1 MRLTRVGP
9 VGPLDLSRPASQPP
23 LPGMMAVA
31 GPSISSHN
39 FGAVAANPSYMGHQ
53 RQQRQQHY
61 GDAYL
66 GDTTGF
72 SSEVSGGCSS
82 LLPRPLSQ
90 LLLLSRAEEPPLLSA
105 KCLSTSFPLVFQ
117 RCPSQIYEL
126 ISVLQMTFWLLGPLP
141 SPDQPPSQYRRF
153 QNCTVQRS
161 PLLSFRPPV
170 LGQLVTQPVVIV
182 GFSTLPLRKALTG
195 IGATQTATET
205 RILRY
210 G

>member
-39 FGAVAANPSYMGHQ
+39 FGAAATNPSYMGHQ

-82 LLPRPLSQ
+82 LLSRPLCITAPA
-90 LLLLSRAEEPPLLSA
+90 AEPRGGASPPLCQVSVCRPRSF
-105 KCLSTSFPLVFQ
+105 KSSTAVPLKSMSSFRFADDFLVIRANLHHINVDSKIALFN
-117 RCPSQIYEL
+117 
-126 ISVLQMTFWLLGPLP
+126 GLP
-141 SPDQPPSQYRRF
+141 F
-153 QNCTVQRS
+153 
-161 PLLSFRPPV
+161 LSFRPPV

-182 GFSTLPLRKALTG
+182 GFSTLPLRMALTG